1 MNASLRCSQ
10 REKTIA
16 PSKTPWFFFYF
27 FFFFEVCLFLFCVS
41 TDLST
46 FNFQE
51 AKPFGMM
58 HEVPCIS
65 VVQWCFKWDGR
76 SYNKKDIRT
85 LIDIDQVPEHD
96 VVPGLDF
103 FFFWSLWLPV
113 SSSITS
119 FPCGNRFG
127 GLFTKLSPTAVDIWD
142 SRAAS
147 VWRLHKPQ
155 LKVSESS
162 SLAGIKIAANKEGG
176 KGTNEHLF
184 SKNQDVKNRI
194 NQTTKGC
201 KLLF

>member
-1 MNASLRCSQ
+1 MMWSLVW
-10 REKTIA
+10 I
-16 PSKTPWFFFYF
+16 FFF
-27 FFFFEVCLFLFCVS
+27 L
-41 TDLST
+41 
-46 FNFQE
+46 
-51 AKPFGMM
+51 
-58 HEVPCIS
+58 
-65 VVQWCFKWDGR
+65 
-76 SYNKKDIRT
+76 
-85 LIDIDQVPEHD
+85 
-96 VVPGLDF
+96 
-103 FFFWSLWLPV
+103 SLWLPV

-142 SRAAS
+142 LRAAS